1 MQHLFL
7 ACAGMLAIAACSGH
21 GGAGGVVPNGAAPGT
36 GNLNPTNSN
45 VRALCDAP
53 AAPGY
58 ARCFSLVRTDEYFP
72 DAPQYSAQ
80 SLSPSQTLTPTTASG
95 FFSALD
101 PAHIQSA
108 YGLASLVSTNGIGQ
122 TVGIVDAHSD
132 PTAEHD
138 LGVYRLHFGLGAC
151 TVANGCLKILN
162 QSGLASPLPT
172 FDAGWAGEISLDL
185 DMVSATCP
193 KCHIVLIEAT
203 TTSDSDLGKSV
214 VMAHTK
220 GAKQISNSYGGPE
233 WAASSPYYT
242 IAGAVVTASSGDNS
256 WFAGP
261 QQPCSFA
268 TVVCVGGTAIYS
280 YASTRGW
287 FETVWTGDSTTSGTG
302 SGCSQY
308 VARPSFQI
316 YPADY
321 CASASGYKR
330 AEADVSAVA
339 DPFNPG
345 VLVYQGYSGVTP
357 AYYVFG
363 GTSASSPI
371 IASVYALAG
380 NASTKLNAQSLWAA
394 GAAHSLSLN
403 DVVIGSN
410 GATNGFTNAVGQ
422 TCTPVLICYAMPG
435 YDGPTGNGTPNGIG
449 AF

>member
-1 MQHLFL
+1 
-7 ACAGMLAIAACSGH
+7 MLAIAACSGQ

-53 AAPGY
+53 PAPGY

-108 YGLASLVSTNGIGQ
+108 YGLASLVSTHGIGQ
-122 TVGIVDAHSD
+122 TVGIVDAFND

-138 LGVYRLHFGLGAC
+138 LGVYRTHFGLGAC
-151 TVANGCLKILN
+151 TIANGCLKILN
-162 QSGLASPLPT
+162 ESGLASPLPA
-172 FDAGWAGEISLDL
+172 FNAGWAGEISLDL

-193 KCHIVLIEAT
+193 KCHIVLIEALS
-203 TTSDSDLGKSV
+203 TSFADLGMSV
-214 VMAHTK
+214 VTAHAK

-233 WAASSPYYT
+233 FAASSPNYT
-242 IAGAVVTASSGDNS
+242 IAGAVVTASSGDGS

-287 FETVWTGDSTTSGTG
+287 FETVWTGDSRTSGTG
-302 SGCSQY
+302 SGCSRL
-308 VARPSFQI
+308 VAEPLWQTANW
-316 YPADY
+316 PATIAS
-321 CASASGYKR
+321 CASSKR

-345 VLVYQGYSGVTP
+345 VLVYQGYTGVT
-357 AYYVFG
+357 AGYYIFG

-380 NASTKLNAQSLWAA
+380 NASTELNANSLWVA
-394 GAAHSLSLN
+394 GAAHSVSLN

-410 GATNGFTNAVGQ
+410 GGTNGFTNAVGQ
-422 TCTPVLICYAMPG
+422 TCLPVLICYAMPG